1 MPDFLFA
8 VDIEQADGSVDTIT
22 VDITDVAN
30 RGQAIAQLNQFLND
44 YIPTKYTRG
53 AQAVRGYAIRDQE
66 RE

>member
-30 RGQAIAQLNQFLND
+30 RGQAIAQLNQYLND

-53 AQAVRGYAIRDQE
+53 EQPVRGHTIRDQE